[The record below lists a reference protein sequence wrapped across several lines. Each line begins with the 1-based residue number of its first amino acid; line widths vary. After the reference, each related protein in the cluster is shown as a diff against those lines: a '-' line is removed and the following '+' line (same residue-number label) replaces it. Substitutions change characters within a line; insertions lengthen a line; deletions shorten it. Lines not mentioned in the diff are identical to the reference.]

1 MESEPVYP
9 SDDPTLPR
17 TRALEEKRQIDLDRL
32 GELESRILQIQLD
45 NLTREVLD
53 HETRLRVV
61 EEAATRFNFL
71 LYLTMGGGLLTLL
84 NLLAL
89 ALLLVRAAP

>member
-1 MESEPVYP
+1 MQPA
-9 SDDPTLPR
+9 DDQTL
-17 TRALEEKRQIDLDRL
+17 KRQTDYDRL
-32 GELESRILQIQLD
+32 GALEGRILQIQVD

-61 EEAATRFNFL
+61 EEVATRFNFL

-89 ALLLVRAAP
+89 ALLLVRTAP